1 MIGLVSAVLDSTE
14 RNINELRLFTLDSE
28 NNNNRS
34 RCFFGVRDLEGQ
46 IETLGRTRR
55 KRMQKP
61 QVTMALCMRI
71 ALQ

>member
-1 MIGLVSAVLDSTE
+1 MIGLLSAVLDSTE

-34 RCFFGVRDLEGQ
+34 RCFFEVRDLEGH
-46 IETLGRTRR
+46 IEMLGSARR
-55 KRMQKP
+55 KRMQKS
-61 QVTMALCMRI
+61 QVTMALGVRI

>member
-1 MIGLVSAVLDSTE
+1 MIGLLSAVLDSTE

-34 RCFFGVRDLEGQ
+34 RCSFEVRDLEGH

-55 KRMQKP
+55 KRMQKS
-61 QVTMALCMRI
+61 QVTMALGVRI